1 MKYENIDLIDALR
14 RISDIHTEHYKEDFK
29 LDQKLI
35 RDLAATHSAE
45 DKHLLWMSRPHGTHI
60 MREREVYIEEKTSSN
75 VWNTAVSDSS
85 VQR

>member
-14 RISDIHTEHYKEDFK
+14 RISDIHTEHYKEDFE

-45 DKHLLWMSRPHGTHI
+45 DKHLL
-60 MREREVYIEEKTSSN
+60 
-75 VWNTAVSDSS
+75 
-85 VQR
+85 